1 VPAGL
6 ARHNPQAGDSIRMK
20 RRSLIFMVVL
30 TVALVASACSSSGS
44 SPSAAAS
51 SVEGSWQWTA
61 STEAVPA
68 SQSVVPDP
76 ENYTITFNADG
87 TAAIKADCNNVT
99 ATYTTDGSSMTI
111 TLGASTLAMCAEGS
125 LDAIYTAGLG
135 KVATYAVSGDEL
147 TLTFADDAGTMTF
160 KKA

>member
-1 VPAGL
+1 MKH
-6 ARHNPQAGDSIRMK
+6 RSI
-20 RRSLIFMVVL
+20 VVMIAL
-30 TVALVASACSSSGS
+30 TVAFLAAACQSSGA
-44 SPSAAAS
+44 SPSAAPAG
-51 SVEGSWQWTA
+51 VEGTWQWTA

-87 TAAIKADCNNVT
+87 SAAIKADCNNVT

-111 TLGASTLAMCAEGS
+111 KLGASTMAMCAEGS
-125 LDAIYTAGLG
+125 LDTIYTAGLA
-135 KVATYAVSGDEL
+135 KVATYAVAGDEL

>member
-1 VPAGL
+1 
-6 ARHNPQAGDSIRMK
+6 MK
-20 RRSLIFMVVL
+20 RPAIVVMAAL
-30 TVALVASACSSSGS
+30 TVALLAAACQSSSA
-44 SPSAAAS
+44 SPSAAGAG
-51 SVEGSWQWTA
+51 VEGTWQWTA

-68 SQSVVPDP
+68 NQSVVPDP
-76 ENYTITFNADG
+76 ENYTITFDADG

-111 TLGASTLAMCAEGS
+111 KLGASTLAMCAEGS
-125 LDAIYTAGLG
+125 LDAIYTAGLA
-135 KVATYAVSGDEL
+135 KVATYAVVGDEL

>member
-1 VPAGL
+1 
-6 ARHNPQAGDSIRMK
+6 MK
-20 RRSLIFMVVL
+20 RRSMVILVAL
-30 TVALVASACSSSGS
+30 TVALVAAACQSSGA
-44 SPSAAAS
+44 SPSAAAAG
-51 SVEGSWQWTA
+51 VQGTWQWTA
-61 STEAVPA
+61 STETVPA

-87 TAAIKADCNNVT
+87 TAAIKADCNDLT

-111 TLGASTLAMCAEGS
+111 KLGASTLAMCAEGS
-125 LDAIYTAGLG
+125 LDAIYTAGLA

>member
-1 VPAGL
+1 M
-6 ARHNPQAGDSIRMK
+6 Q
-20 RRSLIFMVVL
+20 RRSLVLLVAL
-30 TVALVASACSSSGS
+30 TVALVAAACQSSGS

-51 SVEGSWQWTA
+51 GLEGTWQWTA

-99 ATYTTDGSSMTI
+99 ATYATDGSSMTI
-111 TLGASTLAMCAEGS
+111 TLGASTMAMCPEDS
-125 LDAIYTAGLG
+125 LGTLYTVGLG
-135 KVATYAVSGDEL
+135 QVASYAVSGDEL

-160 KKA
+160 ARA